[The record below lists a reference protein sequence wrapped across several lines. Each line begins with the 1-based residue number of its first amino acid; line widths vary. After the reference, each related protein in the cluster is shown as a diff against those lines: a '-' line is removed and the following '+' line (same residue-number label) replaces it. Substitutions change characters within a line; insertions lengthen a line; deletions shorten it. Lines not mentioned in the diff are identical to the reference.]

1 MNKRFLLIDAA
12 KGIYLG
18 NAGGQYFWSYDLAN
32 GDLPQYAIAFR
43 SPAEIQGFLSKEFN
57 IEVLFSAVPA
67 FPIECERDQHAS
79 IGECAKAGLP
89 IWNFLAENEL
99 PC

>member
-1 MNKRFLLIDAA
+1 MNKRFLLVLAD

-18 NAGGQYFWSYDLAN
+18 HEGGQYFWSYDLTT

-43 SPAEIQGFLSKEFN
+43 SQQEIQGFLLKEFGQ
-57 IEVLFSAVPA
+57 EFLFSEVPA
-67 FPIECERDQHAS
+67 FPIECERTQHAS
-79 IGECAKAGLP
+79 VGECAKAGFP
-89 IWNFLAENEL
+89 IWNFLAENFL

>member
-1 MNKRFLLIDAA
+1 MNKRFLLILPD

-18 NAGGQYFWSYDLAN
+18 GAEGHYFWSYDLN
-32 GDLPQYAIAFR
+32 CGDLPRYAIGFR
-43 SPAEIQGFLSKEFN
+43 SPEEIQGFLSREFN
-57 IEVLFSAVPA
+57 IDLLLSAVPA

-79 IGECAKAGLP
+79 VGECAKAGLP

>member
-1 MNKRFLLIDAA
+1 MNKRFLLVLPD

-18 NAGGQYFWSYDLAN
+18 HQGNQYFWSYDLTS
-32 GDLPQYAIAFR
+32 GDLPRFAIGFR
-43 SPAEIQGFLSKEFN
+43 NPAEIQGFLSAEFGVDKLLS
-57 IEVLFSAVPA
+57 EVPA
-67 FPIECERDQHAS
+67 FPIECAKDQHVSVA
-79 IGECAKAGLP
+79 ECAKAGFP

>member
-1 MNKRFLLIDAA
+1 MNKRFLLVLPD

-18 NAGGQYFWSYDLAN
+18 HSGTHYFWSYDMTG
-32 GDLPQYAIAFR
+32 GDLPRCAIGFQ
-43 SPAEIQGFLSKEFN
+43 SIAEIQAFLSTEFGVDKMLS
-57 IEVLFSAVPA
+57 EVPA
-67 FPIECERDQHAS
+67 FPIECERDQYVS
-79 IGECAKAGLP
+79 VGECAKAGIP